1 MGNRNVTV
9 QLDEA
14 VIHRAKIA
22 AARRH
27 TSLSGLLAQQITK
40 IADSDER
47 YERAKQEA
55 FELMDKAARSDQS
68 APSWTR
74 AELTTGDR

>member
-1 MGNRNVTV
+1 MTI

-14 VIHRAKIA
+14 VIRRAKIA

-55 FELMDKAARSDQS
+55 LALMDEAARSGES

-74 AELTTGDR
+74 EELYDR

>member
-1 MGNRNVTV
+1 MGSRNVTV

-14 VIHRAKIA
+14 VIQRAKIA
-22 AARRH
+22 ATRRH

-40 IADSDER
+40 IADVDER

-55 FELMDKAARSDQS
+55 FELMDEAARSGES
-68 APSWTR
+68 APTWTR
-74 AELTTGDR
+74 EELHDR

>member
-1 MGNRNVTV
+1 MGSRNVTV

-14 VIHRAKIA
+14 VIQRAKIA
-22 AARRH
+22 AARRN

-40 IADSDER
+40 IADADER
-47 YERAKQEA
+47 YEQAKRDA
-55 FELMDKAARSDQS
+55 FELMDEAARSGEG

-74 AELTTGDR
+74 EELYDR

>member
-1 MGNRNVTV
+1 MGSRNVTV

-14 VIHRAKIA
+14 VIRRAKIA

-47 YERAKQEA
+47 YERAKHEA
-55 FELMDKAARSDQS
+55 LALMDEAARSTES

-74 AELTTGDR
+74 EELYDR